1 MKSIKSLKEERSALH
16 EKMHDLVQAA
26 EQRSDAAFTPE
37 EKTQYEE
44 YRAQYDTL
52 SERIARLEADEQRAA
67 EQARP
72 LSAGIGKAPET
83 EETRG
88 EKRNEELR
96 SAFFDLLSGRKTR
109 NDLPQEVRDGLFLG
123 ASNNQIV
130 VPKLVM
136 SKVTMALKSTGTF
149 LDAIDFVIT
158 ETSDSYVLP
167 TYDATGDELV
177 RVKEGNKATDDSSNK
192 FGGTEIKAYDYNTK
206 IQKIHINLMKTSGV
220 DVEAVVVEAIA
231 QCIRRGLNKLAT
243 VSGTGTDDITALL
256 SDAPVGSTTASKDA
270 VTYDELVDM
279 VASVDGAYAD
289 SWIMSRNTLLNIA
302 KIKTTDG
309 SPIFLKDVNTGAITH
324 ILGYPVVINNDMPQ
338 IGTAGAKPIAFGNP
352 KAYHLR
358 MVDGVRITVF
368 YEKYADENM
377 IGIMG
382 HILAD
387 GKLNDAGTHP
397 IKVLELASA

>member
-1 MKSIKSLKEERSALH
+1 MKSIKELKEERSALH
-16 EKMHDLVQAA
+16 EKMHEIVQTA
-26 EQRSDAAFTPE
+26 EQRSDTAFTAE
-37 EKTQYEE
+37 EQAQYNEYRTQYD
-44 YRAQYDTL
+44 AL

-67 EQARP
+67 ELARP
-72 LSAGIGKAPET
+72 VSTALGKGADT
-83 EETRG
+83 EETRA

-96 SAFFDLLSGRKTR
+96 AAFLDVLSGRKTR
-109 NDLPQEVRDGLFLG
+109 NDLTQEVRDGLFLG

-149 LDAIDFVIT
+149 LNAVDFVIT
-158 ETSDSYVLP
+158 QTSDSYVLP

-177 RVKEGNKATDDSSNK
+177 RVKEGSKTSDDSSNK

-206 IQKIHINLMKTSGV
+206 IQKIHVNLLKTSGV

-243 VSGTGTDDITALL
+243 ISGTGTDDITALL
-256 SDAPVGSTTASKDA
+256 SSAPTGVTTASKDA

-324 ILGYPVVINNDMPQ
+324 ILGHPVVINNDMPQ
-338 IGTAGAKPIAFGNP
+338 IGTAEAKVIAFGDP

-358 MVDGVRITVF
+358 MVDGVRMTVF

-397 IKVLELASA
+397 IKVLALASA

>member
-177 RVKEGNKATDDSSNK
+177 RVKEG
-192 FGGTEIKAYDYNTK
+192 G
-206 IQKIHINLMKTSGV
+206 
-220 DVEAVVVEAIA
+220 
-231 QCIRRGLNKLAT
+231 
-243 VSGTGTDDITALL
+243 
-256 SDAPVGSTTASKDA
+256 
-270 VTYDELVDM
+270 
-279 VASVDGAYAD
+279 
-289 SWIMSRNTLLNIA
+289 
-302 KIKTTDG
+302 KTTDKATFEALCEHASEREVIAAEAERASIKYKMVEFMQARLG
-309 SPIFLKDVNTGAITH
+309 EEFAGHISGITEWGIFVEIDENHIEGLVAMRDMHDDFYDFDPAEYTVTGRSTGRRFT
-324 ILGYPVVINNDMPQ
+324 LGD
-338 IGTAGAKPIAFGNP
+338 A
-352 KAYHLR
+352 
-358 MVDGVRITVF
+358 VRIRV
-368 YEKYADENM
+368 KRADLQKRQLDFDM
-377 IGIMG
+377 V
-382 HILAD
+382 LP
-387 GKLNDAGTHP
+387 DAPRTDTPQRGRRSP
-397 IKVLELASA
+397 QVKRRR

>member
-72 LSAGIGKAPET
+72 LSAGISKAPET

-136 SKVTMALKSTGTF
+136 SKVTMALKLSPRR
-149 LDAIDFVIT
+149 AIRMFCPPMT
-158 ETSDSYVLP
+158 QR
-167 TYDATGDELV
+167 AT
-177 RVKEGNKATDDSSNK
+177 NWCA
-192 FGGTEIKAYDYNTK
+192 
-206 IQKIHINLMKTSGV
+206 
-220 DVEAVVVEAIA
+220 
-231 QCIRRGLNKLAT
+231 
-243 VSGTGTDDITALL
+243 
-256 SDAPVGSTTASKDA
+256 
-270 VTYDELVDM
+270 
-279 VASVDGAYAD
+279 
-289 SWIMSRNTLLNIA
+289 
-302 KIKTTDG
+302 
-309 SPIFLKDVNTGAITH
+309 
-324 ILGYPVVINNDMPQ
+324 
-338 IGTAGAKPIAFGNP
+338 
-352 KAYHLR
+352 
-358 MVDGVRITVF
+358 
-368 YEKYADENM
+368 
-377 IGIMG
+377 
-382 HILAD
+382 
-387 GKLNDAGTHP
+387 
-397 IKVLELASA
+397 